1 VEIQLLSLT
10 HGQCDARPTVRLPIL
25 HRTKL
30 ILLITDADVCEV
42 LAQGCTLK
50 CAGMRVEPARP
61 TDRKS
66 SALTNVP
73 PSHTIKNQGKGR
85 NRTDGML
92 RLVSPHFCRSWLLR
106 AQHLRH
112 SAASKK
118 RRRLSRGRC
127 SLRNDVV
134 AVKCRRLND
143 RPGKSA
149 ASNNYVKASA
159 GCGGCCSWRL
169 SSSETSAASRHSSRD
184 R

>member
-1 VEIQLLSLT
+1 MEIQLLSLT

-92 RLVSPHFCRSWLLR
+92 RLVSPPTFAAAGSSARSICAILPHPRNVEDCR
-106 AQHLRH
+106 
-112 SAASKK
+112 AAAA
-118 RRRLSRGRC
+118 RC
-127 SLRNDVV
+127 
-134 AVKCRRLND
+134 AMT
-143 RPGKSA
+143 
-149 ASNNYVKASA
+149 
-159 GCGGCCSWRL
+159 L
-169 SSSETSAASRHSSRD
+169 SSSNAGDSTTGLGNQPRRTTT
-184 R
+184 